1 MLPYHIRNAAISA
14 RKEKERKDVV
24 EHEYHHR
31 MVRLS
36 ADEYFFLRAT
46 ENGYDLDKD
55 LSVDHPLLT
64 GRKS

>member
-1 MLPYHIRNAAISA
+1 MLPYPVRNAAISA
-14 RKEKERKDVV
+14 RKEKERKDKI
-24 EHEYHHR
+24 ESARHAR
-31 MVRLS
+31 MARLS